1 MKVNHILFGLQ
12 NTLYDAVLQLS
23 MARMSAIKAMIAEG
37 LPLNEEST
45 YMMLEDVVK
54 EYGVHYPRHFDV
66 LSERL
71 GVKFSPRIVAA
82 GVLAY
87 REASN
92 VYLKP
97 YPDVFETLIKLR
109 DKGIRLHVITSGP
122 LVKQWQKILALNLG
136 HLFHEVFIEERTDIM
151 SGFSKGFLGN
161 VIEQLNA
168 DRKNLLLVSGI
179 VSEINSVAELD
190 VSSALVLRG
199 SAKYK
204 TEETKASAT
213 YTLNSLHELLKIV

>member
-1 MKVNHILFGLQ
+1 MKVKHILFGLQ
-12 NTLYDAVLQLS
+12 NTLYDAEMQLS
-23 MARMSAIKAMIAEG
+23 TARMNAVKAMIAEG

-45 YMMLEDVVK
+45 YMMLEDIVK
-54 EYGVHYPRHFDV
+54 ECGVHYPRHFDV

-97 YPDVFETLIKLR
+97 YPDVFGVLIKLR

-122 LVKQWQKILALNLG
+122 PVKQWQKILALNLG

-151 SGFSKGFLGN
+151 SGFSKDFLKN
-161 VIEQLNA
+161 VIDQVQA
-168 DRKNLLLVSGI
+168 DKNDLLLVSGI

-199 SAKYK
+199 TAKYK
-204 TEETKASAT
+204 IEESRASST
-213 YTLNSLHELLKIV
+213 YTLSSLNEILKMV